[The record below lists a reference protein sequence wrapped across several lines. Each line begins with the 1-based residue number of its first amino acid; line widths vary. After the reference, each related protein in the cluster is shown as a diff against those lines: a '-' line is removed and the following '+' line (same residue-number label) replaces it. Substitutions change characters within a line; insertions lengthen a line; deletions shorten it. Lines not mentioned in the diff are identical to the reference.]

1 MGGSEEKRFPK
12 SSHKKIYIR
21 RKKPIVKEYRE
32 GKIEKD

>member
-1 MGGSEEKRFPK
+1 M
-12 SSHKKIYIR
+12 KKIYLLGNEGLLKKYIR